1 MDYGP
6 AKRLARHRPPGDIAP
21 IGGLQMTMTQPFLI
35 PGDEQ
40 RRAPWRIVAGG
51 ERTGG
56 LVTIGDACIPPRTPG
71 PARHLHSREDE
82 AIYVTAGL
90 LTVEVGGHRHQ
101 VGPGSLIWLPRGIP
115 HTFANLSDEPVC
127 TVGVITPS
135 GLENMFAEI
144 AAYLAALTGPPDPQ
158 TITAINA
165 KYGVR
170 AADGPP
176 LI

>member
-1 MDYGP
+1 
-6 AKRLARHRPPGDIAP
+6 
-21 IGGLQMTMTQPFLI
+21 MTQPFLI
-35 PGDEQ
+35 PGDEH
-40 RRAPWRIVAGG
+40 RRDPWRVVAGG

-56 LVTIGDACIPPRTPG
+56 LVTIGDARIPPAP
-71 PARHLHSREDE
+71 PARHIHSREDE
-82 AIYVTAGL
+82 AIYVTSGV
-90 LTVEVGGHRHQ
+90 LTVEVGGQRHQ

-115 HTFANLSDEPVC
+115 HTFANLSGEPVC

-165 KYGVR
+165 KYGVSPG
-170 AADGPP
+170 DGPP
-176 LI
+176 LS

>member
-1 MDYGP
+1 
-6 AKRLARHRPPGDIAP
+6 
-21 IGGLQMTMTQPFLI
+21 MTVTQPFLI
-35 PGDEQ
+35 AGDKQ
-40 RRAPWRIVAGG
+40 RGQPWRVLAGG

-56 LVTIGDACIPPRTPG
+56 LVTFGDARLPPRTAGPG
-71 PARHLHSREDE
+71 RHIHSREDE
-82 AIYVTAGL
+82 AIYVVSGV
-90 LTVEVGGHRHQ
+90 LTVEVGDQRHE
-101 VGPGSLIWLPRGIP
+101 VGTGSLVWLPRGVP
-115 HTFANLSDEPVC
+115 HTFANLSDEPVW

-135 GLENMFAEI
+135 GLEEMFAEI
-144 AAYLAALTGPPDPQ
+144 AAYLGGLTGPPDPG